1 MKIKFV
7 EATLISEVDKNQF
20 DLQMKER
27 KKKKWQVNV
36 KSWSPETI
44 LKGKGYHLYMLKLN
58 EIHGNI
64 ASPSPLLWKA

>member
-27 KKKKWQVNV
+27 KKKWQVNV

-64 ASPSPLLWKA
+64 ASPFPLLWKA

>member
-27 KKKKWQVNV
+27 KKKN
-36 KSWSPETI
+36 
-44 LKGKGYHLYMLKLN
+44 GKLM
-58 EIHGNI
+58 
-64 ASPSPLLWKA
+64 